1 MEYLSTLRL
10 PTVVSRTSAL
20 PTSRAMIMAGPALP
34 SEPTATPHEDIY
46 VGHCAAY
53 SNPGIPGQKTHTGS
67 GIAIDG
73 FRRGTIE
80 YCEAYENG
88 ALCDATESGGP
99 VGIWAYNCDRALLQF
114 NKSHHNHSNN
124 QTHGGGF

>member
-1 MEYLSTLRL
+1 
-10 PTVVSRTSAL
+10 V
-20 PTSRAMIMAGPALP
+20 
-34 SEPTATPHEDIY
+34 
-46 VGHCAAY
+46 
-53 SNPGIPGQKTHTGS
+53 
-67 GIAIDG
+67 IDG

-114 NKSHHNHSNN
+114 NKSHRNHSNN
-124 QTHGGGF
+124 QADGGGFDLDGGTTNSVMRYNVSWSYRRILVTA